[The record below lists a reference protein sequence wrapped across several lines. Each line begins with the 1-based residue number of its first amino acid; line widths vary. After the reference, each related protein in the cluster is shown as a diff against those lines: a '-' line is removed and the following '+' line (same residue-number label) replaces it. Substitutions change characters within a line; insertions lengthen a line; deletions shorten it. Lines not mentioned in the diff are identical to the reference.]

1 MEGQEIVVHT
11 GQPAAIATFTTRDLV
26 AMGFRHRKALLI
38 SFFAVL
44 LGTAIT
50 AEIMPRYEAH
60 TEILV
65 HRERVDP
72 VVSAQAGSPVIVND
86 TVTEEQMNSE
96 AELLKSDDVLRPVV
110 LSTGLE
116 QQHLKSFFFFRRKPE
131 EAIAKAV
138 SNLKSSLRVEALPK
152 TNVIKVTLPSTNPK
166 QAAQILTA
174 LDDVYLLKHKEL
186 HNPAGQF
193 AFFDEQA
200 KKAQADLAAAEAK
213 MKAFPSV
220 AGTPNPILARDIA
233 LQKINDFNFSLGGTR
248 ADLAEA
254 QKRIDA
260 LEALQKNTDP
270 RLMTQERKSEDGASL
285 KDMKTKLLDLELRK
299 SDMVSKYQPDY
310 PPLVELEKEIAHTQ
324 ATINAQKPLNDITTD
339 RNPTYGWIS
348 DETVKA
354 KAQIKGDQARIE
366 ELEAVINQNMEA
378 VRKLDASGIE
388 LRDLTRI
395 ANEAEQNYLLYSH
408 KREESR
414 ITDALD
420 TTQIVNVVIQERPAV
435 PMYPAQSGWLFALIG
450 SVLALTVSTGV
461 MFMKERMDV
470 SFRTPAEVETILSLP
485 VLAAVPSQ
493 NGNGNGFHS
502 NGHGRKTL
510 SADVIRESV

>member
-1 MEGQEIVVHT
+1 MEGQDIVVHT
-11 GQPAAIATFTTRDLV
+11 GQPAAISTFTTRDLV
-26 AMGFRHRKALLI
+26 AMGFRHRRALLI

-44 LGTAIT
+44 VGTAIT

-72 VVSAQAGSPVIVND
+72 VVSAQPGSPMVVND
-86 TVTEEQMNSE
+86 FVTEEQLNSE

-110 LSTGLE
+110 MATGLE
-116 QQHLKSFFFFRRKPE
+116 KEHLTSFFFFRRKPE
-131 EAIAKAV
+131 EAVFKAV
-138 SNLKSSLRVEALPK
+138 ANLKSSLRVEALPK
-152 TNVIKVTLPSTNPK
+152 TNVIKVTLPSTDPK
-166 QAAQILTA
+166 QAAQILSS
-174 LDDVYLLKHKEL
+174 LDDAYLQKHKEL

-200 KKAQADLAAAEAK
+200 KKSQVQLAAVEEK
-213 MKAFPSV
+213 IKAFPQTT
-220 AGTPNPILARDIA
+220 GTPNPVLARDIA

-254 QKRIDA
+254 QQRIN
-260 LEALQKNTDP
+260 ALQELHKSTDP
-270 RLMTQERKSEDGASL
+270 RLLTQERKTDDGNSL
-285 KDMKTKLLDLELRK
+285 RDMKSKLLDLELRK
-299 SDMVSKYQPDY
+299 SDLSYKYQPDY
-310 PPLVELEKEIAHTQ
+310 PPLVEIEREIVHTQ
-324 ATINAQKPLNDITTD
+324 ASINAQTPLNDVTTD
-339 RNPTYGWIS
+339 RNPTFAWIN
-348 DETVKA
+348 DELAKA
-354 KAQIKGDQARIE
+354 KAQVKGDEARIV

-378 VRKLDASGIE
+378 VRRLDADGIA
-388 LRDLTRI
+388 LKDLTRA
-395 ANEAEQNYLLYSH
+395 ANEAEQDYMLYSK
-408 KREESR
+408 KREEAR

-420 TTQIVNVVIQERPAV
+420 LTQIVNVAIQERPAV
-435 PMYPAQSGWLFALIG
+435 PIYPAQSGWLFALIG
-450 SVLALTVSTGV
+450 TVLALTVSTGV

-493 NGNGNGFHS
+493 NGNGHS

-510 SADVIRESV
+510 SADIVRESL

>member
-1 MEGQEIVVHT
+1 MEGQEIVVHS
-11 GQPAAIATFTTRDLV
+11 GQPVAISTFTTRDLV

-44 LGTAIT
+44 VGTAIT

-72 VVSAQAGSPVIVND
+72 VVSAQPGSPLIVND
-86 TVTEEQMNSE
+86 LVTEEQMNSE

-110 LSTGLE
+110 KEIGLDNE
-116 QQHLKSFFFFRRKPE
+116 HLTSFFFFRRKPE
-131 EAIAKAV
+131 EAVFKAV
-138 SNLKSSLRVEALPK
+138 ANLKSSLRVEALPK
-152 TNVIKVTLPSTNPK
+152 TNVIKVTLPSTDPK
-166 QAAQILTA
+166 QAAQILNS
-174 LDDVYLLKHKEL
+174 LDDVYLKKHKEL

-200 KKAQADLAAAEAK
+200 KKSQNELAAVEDK
-213 MKAFPSV
+213 LKAFPH
-220 AGTPNPILARDIA
+220 ATGTPNPVLARDIA

-254 QKRIDA
+254 QHRITA
-260 LEALQKNTDP
+260 LEALQKNTGA
-270 RLMTQERKSEDGASL
+270 RLTTQERKSDDGNSL
-285 KDMKTKLLDLELRK
+285 RDMKSKLLELELKR
-299 SDMVSKYQPDY
+299 SDLSYKYQPDY
-310 PPLVELEKEIAHTQ
+310 PPLVEIEREIAHTK
-324 ATINAQKPLNDITTD
+324 ASINGQTPLNDVTTD
-339 RNPTYGWIS
+339 NNPTFTWIS
-348 DETVKA
+348 DELVKA
-354 KAQIKGDQARIE
+354 KAQVKGDEARIA
-366 ELEAVINQNMEA
+366 ELESVINQNMET
-378 VRKLDASGIE
+378 VRRLDIDGID
-388 LRDLTRI
+388 LKDLTRS
-395 ANEAEQNYLLYSH
+395 ANEAEQKFLLYSQ
-408 KREESR
+408 KREQAR

-420 TTQIVNVVIQERPAV
+420 TTQIVNVAIQERPAV

-493 NGNGNGFHS
+493 NGNGYHS
-502 NGHGRKTL
+502 NGQGRKTL
-510 SADVIRESV
+510 SADVVRESL